1 MFAIFSQTYFN
12 QFNHIII
19 VRKVIHHSIDG
30 LSTGKENWFHD
41 QFCLWKCSITQMKEK
56 KLGLKNVRRWKH
68 LTEKHPFQNTS
79 IYYMSRCNQKTH
91 LVMYQIFAIYHIVYG
106 ITCRNYFYDVLK
118 SFLVTSSDPIIYPIR
133 CPSYIFSKYFKI

>member
-1 MFAIFSQTYFN
+1 MFFFSEYLFIVDIILSNNSWINFKLVFAIFSQTYFN
-12 QFNHIII
+12 QFNRIII

-68 LTEKHPFQNTS
+68 LTEKHQFQNTS
-79 IYYMSRCNQKTH
+79 ISYTSGCYQKKQM
-91 LVMYQIFAIYHIVYG
+91 VMYKHFAFKYIITSFTIKNIV
-106 ITCRNYFYDVLK
+106 
-118 SFLVTSSDPIIYPIR
+118 
-133 CPSYIFSKYFKI
+133 